1 MFLTKN
7 KSSEKILMVP
17 AATKRVDFE
26 GVCFEDRVGTFVGLY
41 NTVGTIFLVLRI
53 VFGSIVIFSLIVG
66 VLYTI
71 TVEM

>member
-1 MFLTKN
+1 
-7 KSSEKILMVP
+7 MVP

-53 VFGSIVIFSLIVG
+53 VFGSIVLFLVIIGILDAV
-66 VLYTI
+66 